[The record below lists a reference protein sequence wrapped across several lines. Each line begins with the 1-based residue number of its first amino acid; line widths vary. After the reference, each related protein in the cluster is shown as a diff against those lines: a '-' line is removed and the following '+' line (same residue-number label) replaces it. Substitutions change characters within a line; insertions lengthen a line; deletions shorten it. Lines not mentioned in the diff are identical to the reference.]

1 MPIDFQRVQ
10 SVFQAVAELPPA
22 ERAALLERECGGDA
36 ELRRGVE
43 ALLQAHDDSRELPT
57 ADPERT
63 GAPVPDVELGQV
75 FGGRYK
81 LRQRLGEGGM
91 GVVFVADQ
99 IEPVQRRVALKI
111 VRTCRDTHRLLA
123 RFEQE
128 RQALALMDHPNIAK
142 VFDGGLDPAGRPYFV
157 MELVKGLPLTRYCDD
172 TRLSPRERLELFI
185 PVCQA
190 VQHAH
195 QKGVIHRDL
204 KPSNILVGLYDG
216 RPVPKVIDFGLA
228 KATGPRLTAQ
238 SVYTEVGNLIGT
250 LEYMSPEQAELNN
263 LDIDTRSDIYALGV
277 ILYELLTGV
286 VPFSRKEL
294 AKADLAEMLRVIKET
309 EPPKPSTKLS
319 QSGTLPSIAAQRQME
334 PHKLTALV
342 RGELD
347 WIVMKALEKDRGRRY
362 ETANGFARDIQRYL
376 ADEPVEAC
384 PPSRAYRLR
393 KFARKNRKALVTAG
407 AFLVL
412 LVAAAVVST
421 WLAIRAMHAE
431 AAANTNAE
439 QAQLNAE
446 EAGRNAEQAREE
458 AKAKESA
465 LQAERRAREDETKA
479 RRQGF
484 DALRSMIDDFV
495 ERKFAQGEVLTDDD
509 RAFLRGVITQYDA
522 FAAIKGDDPESRALR
537 AGGRFRVGFIRSTLG
552 ELQEAEQD
560 YDQALSIFTQLAADF
575 PKRPEF
581 RQDLARTHNNRG
593 LLLRNTGRL
602 QEAEKDLDQAL
613 LIRKQLAA
621 DFPGRPEFQH
631 DLASSYTNRGN
642 VLREAGWLPEAE
654 QYFGQALSI
663 QKQLV
668 ANFPKRP
675 EFRQDL
681 ARTHISR
688 AANLLR
694 NLDRA
699 QDAEQDYNQAVSLL
713 KQLAADFPFRPAF
726 RQELAASHYGRAFV
740 LSATGHRP
748 EAEKDYDESLSISKQ
763 LAADFPNRPE
773 LRQKLADSYLN
784 QGMHLSA
791 TDRRTE
797 AEENYDLAVTILK
810 QLAAEFPNQPEFRQD
825 LARSHLVR
833 GMLRS
838 RTGRQPQAEQD
849 YDQALSIQK
858 QVAAQFPKQPKLQ
871 NDVAARCVNLAL
883 LQAQRGDLAAAK
895 RLLLEGRPY
904 HLAVLKVDPRNP
916 DYRYFYRSHLSG
928 LTAVHAG
935 LLEQEDAV
943 RTAET
948 YRDVGWD
955 PPGDA
960 YAAALFLSRC
970 IPIVAKHEKM
980 DEKQRR
986 EAVQFYGD
994 VAMKLLREAVSKGYK
1009 DVAHMKKDVDLGPL
1023 RPREDFQ
1030 KLIAELEGKGK

>member
-1 MPIDFQRVQ
+1 MGTVWMAEQTEPI
-10 SVFQAVAELPPA
+10 
-22 ERAALLERECGGDA
+22 
-36 ELRRGVE
+36 
-43 ALLQAHDDSRELPT
+43 
-57 ADPERT
+57 
-63 GAPVPDVELGQV
+63 
-75 FGGRYK
+75 
-81 LRQRLGEGGM
+81 
-91 GVVFVADQ
+91 
-99 IEPVQRRVALKI
+99 QRRVAVK
-111 VRTCRDTHRLLA
+111 VVKEGMDSRQVLA
-123 RFEQE
+123 RFEAE
-128 RQALALMDHPNIAK
+128 RQALALMEHPNIAR
-142 VFDGGLDPAGRPYFV
+142 VLDAGKTPSGRPYFV
-157 MELVKGLPLTRYCDD
+157 MELVKGRPITGYCDEQ
-172 TRLSPRERLELFI
+172 RLAVRERLALFGD
-185 PVCQA
+185 VCRA

-195 QKGVIHRDL
+195 QKGIIHRDL
-204 KPSNILVGLYDG
+204 KPSNVLVAPYDG
-216 RPVPKVIDFGLA
+216 KPVVKVIDFGVA
-228 KATGPRLTAQ
+228 KATGLRLTEKTLFTGFGAL
-238 SVYTEVGNLIGT
+238 VGT
-250 LEYMSPEQAELNN
+250 PEYMSPEQAEINN
-263 LDIDTRSDIYALGV
+263 QDIDTRSDIYSLGV
-277 ILYELLTGV
+277 LLYELLTGSP
-286 VPFSRKEL
+286 PFSKKDLETGGLLETLRAIREQEPTKPSAKLSTAEGLPTL
-294 AKADLAEMLRVIKET
+294 AANRGT
-309 EPPKPSTKLS
+309 EP
-319 QSGTLPSIAAQRQME
+319 A
-334 PHKLTALV
+334 KLTRLV

-347 WIVMKALEKDRGRRY
+347 WIVMKALEKDRNRRY
-362 ETANGFARDIQRYL
+362 ETANAFAMDVQRYL

-384 PPSRAYRLR
+384 PASRAYRLR
-393 KFARKNRKALVTAG
+393 KFARKNRKALLTAG

-431 AAANTNAE
+431 AEANTNADL
-439 QAQLNAE
+439 ARLNAE

-458 AKAKESA
+458 ANAKELA

-479 RRQGF
+479 RQQAF

-522 FAAIKGDDPESRALR
+522 FAAIMGDDPDSRALQ
-537 AGGRFRVGFIRSTLG
+537 AGGRFRVGFIQSTLG
-552 ELQEAEQD
+552 ELREAEQD

-581 RQDLARTHNNRG
+581 RHDLARTHNNRG
-593 LLLRNTGRL
+593 LLLRATGRL

-613 LIRKQLAA
+613 TIRKQLAT

-631 DLASSYTNRGN
+631 ELASSYSNRGN
-642 VLREAGWLPEAE
+642 VLLEAGWLPEAE

-675 EFRQDL
+675 EFRHDL
-681 ARTHISR
+681 AKAHIGR
-688 AANLLR
+688 ANLLR
-694 NLDRA
+694 KMKRFP
-699 QDAEQDYNQAVSLL
+699 DAEQDYNQAVTLL
-713 KQLAADFPFRPAF
+713 QQLATDFPFRPTF
-726 RQELAASHYGRAFV
+726 RQELATSHYDRAFV

-748 EAEKDYDESLSISKQ
+748 EAEKDYDQSLSITKQ

-773 LRQKLADSYLN
+773 FRQKLAESYLT

-791 TDRRTE
+791 TDRRPE
-797 AEENYDLAVTILK
+797 AEQNYDLSVTILK
-810 QLAAEFPNQPEFRQD
+810 QLAAEFSNRPEFRQD

-849 YDQALSIQK
+849 YDQSLSITK
-858 QVAAQFPKQPKLQ
+858 QLAADFPKQPKLQ
-871 NDVAARCVNLAL
+871 NDVAVTCVNLARL
-883 LQAQRGDLAAAK
+883 EAQRGDLAAAK

-904 HLAVLKVDPRNP
+904 HLAVLKADPQNP
-916 DYRYFYRSHLSG
+916 DYRYFYRSHLGG

-948 YRDVGWD
+948 YRDLGWD

-970 IPIVAKHEKM
+970 IPIAAKSDKL
-980 DEKQRR
+980 DDKQRK

-994 VAMKLLREAVSKGYK
+994 AAMKLLREAVSKGYK
-1009 DVAHMKKDVDLGPL
+1009 DVAHVKQDTGLDPL

-1030 KLIAELEGKGK
+1030 KLTAELEGKGK